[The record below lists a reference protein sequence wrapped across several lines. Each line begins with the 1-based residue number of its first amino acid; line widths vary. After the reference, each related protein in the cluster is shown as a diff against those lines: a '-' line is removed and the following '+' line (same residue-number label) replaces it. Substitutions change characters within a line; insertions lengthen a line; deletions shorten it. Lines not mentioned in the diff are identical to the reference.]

1 MVEILNG
8 GVHLQVQKEMSLWA
22 VCVNKRNKE
31 LVLLVFPIV
40 HELQLGGLIWWL
52 LQLYS
57 LAKT

>member
-8 GVHLQVQKEMSLWA
+8 GSTFTGA
-22 VCVNKRNKE
+22 KRDESVGSQSKQE
-31 LVLLVFPIV
+31 KQIDLFVFPII

-57 LAKT
+57 LPKT